1 MKKYIILE
9 QHKWGTS
16 FKDSWSVKFSDLDT
30 DKAFAKMVALD
41 TLNDNKDILITN
53 SKGLRFSSDV
63 SKSSENLNRTQKAY
77 AMKLLT
83 FAEIALGK
91 AT

>member
-1 MKKYIILE
+1 MKKYLILE

-41 TLNDNKDILITN
+41 TLNDNKDISYHLVN
-53 SKGLRFSSDV
+53 MADFW
-63 SKSSENLNRTQKAY
+63 QKPKEEPLVLKDEVKKNGEDINED
-77 AMKLLT
+77 MP
-83 FAEIALGK
+83 F
-91 AT
+91 

>member
-16 FKDSWSVKFSDLDT
+16 FKDSWSVKFSDLDN

-41 TLNDNKDILITN
+41 TLNDNKDISYHLVN
-53 SKGLRFSSDV
+53 MADFW
-63 SKSSENLNRTQKAY
+63 QKPKEEPLVLKDEVKTAQETDQDE
-77 AMKLLT
+77 MP
-83 FAEIALGK
+83 F
-91 AT
+91 

>member
-41 TLNDNKDILITN
+41 TLNDNKDISYHLVN
-53 SKGLRFSSDV
+53 MADFW
-63 SKSSENLNRTQKAY
+63 QKPKEEPLVLKDEVKTAQETDHDE
-77 AMKLLT
+77 MP
-83 FAEIALGK
+83 F
-91 AT
+91 